1 MLSIKDQFA
10 VNAPRIQF
18 AGDQAFDRRGYY
30 RSPVTQPSYRLGKE
44 PPNKG
49 MKLPPEVL
57 TSDEMY
63 RLLDACGRGP
73 AGRRNRA
80 LITIMWRAGLRIGEA
95 LALYP
100 KDINLELGEITVLH
114 GKGDKR
120 RVVAIDAGAAPT
132 LEVWATERKAL
143 EITGRHL
150 YFCVISSPCRGEKLG
165 DAYVRELCKRLALK
179 AGIEKRVHP
188 HGFRHT
194 HAAHIGEQLPPH
206 VVQHQLGHTSLAVT
220 VRYLDHLSPTEKIKR
235 VRGVEWPE
243 QASRARSLASSSS

>member
-1 MLSIKDQFA
+1 MLSFKAARRSTRRPKVVPPDQ
-10 VNAPRIQF
+10 P
-18 AGDQAFDRRGYY
+18 FDRRGYY

-49 MKLPPEVL
+49 MKLPAEVL
-57 TSDEMY
+57 STDEMY
-63 RLLDACGRGP
+63 RLIDACGRGP

-80 LITIMWRAGLRIGEA
+80 LITVMWRAGLRVGEA

-100 KDINLELGEITVLH
+100 KDVDLEHGRITVLH

-120 RVVAIDAGAAPT
+120 RVVAIDPSAAAI
-132 LEVWATERKAL
+132 LDVWARERHEL
-143 EITGRHL
+143 GLTGRHR

-165 DAYVRELCKRLALK
+165 DAYVRELCKRLAVK

-194 HAAHIGEQLPPH
+194 YASHLGEQLPPH
-206 VVQHQLGHTSLAVT
+206 VVQRMLGHTSLAVT
-220 VRYLDHLSPTEKIKR
+220 VRYLDHLSPSAAIESALR
-235 VRGVEWPE
+235 VSWPE
-243 QASRARSLASSSS
+243 PARSSASS

>member
-1 MLSIKDQFA
+1 MLSIKNQFA
-10 VNAPRIQF
+10 VDAPRIQF

-30 RSPVTQPSYRLGKE
+30 RSPVTQPSYRLGKA
-44 PPNKG
+44 PANKG

-80 LITIMWRAGLRIGEA
+80 LITIMWRAGLRVSEA
-95 LALYP
+95 LSLYP
-100 KDINLELGEITVLH
+100 KDVDLQNGRITILH

-120 RVVAIDAGAAPT
+120 RVVAIDPAAGAI
-132 LEVWATERKAL
+132 LERWSDERQQL
-143 EITGRHL
+143 GITGRQL
-150 YFCVISSPCRGEKLG
+150 YFCVISSPCRGQRLG
-165 DAYVRELCKRLALK
+165 DAYVRELCKRLAAK

-194 HAAHIGEQLPPH
+194 YASYLGENLPPH
-206 VVQHQLGHTSLAVT
+206 VVQRMLGHTSLAVT
-220 VRYLDHLSPTEKIKR
+220 VRYLDHLSPSAAIEA
-235 VRGVEWPE
+235 VLAVPWPDDP
-243 QASRARSLASSSS
+243 SRARSLASSSS

>member
-1 MLSIKDQFA
+1 MLSSSKD
-10 VNAPRIQF
+10 APRIRF
-18 AGDQAFDRRGYY
+18 TGDRAVDRRGYY

-57 TSDEMY
+57 TTDEMY

-80 LITIMWRAGLRIGEA
+80 LIAIMWRAGLRVGEA
-95 LALYP
+95 LALFP
-100 KDINLELGEITVLH
+100 KDVDLDNGRITVLH

-120 RVVAIDAGAAPT
+120 RVVAIDPGGAAI
-132 LEVWATERKAL
+132 LAQWGAERQKL
-143 EITGRHL
+143 GITGRHL
-150 YFCVISSPCRGEKLG
+150 FFCVISSPCRGQRLG
-165 DAYVRELCKRLALK
+165 DAYVRELCKRLAVK

-194 HAAHIGEQLPPH
+194 YASYLGEQVPPH
-206 VVQHQLGHTSLAVT
+206 IVQRMLGHTSLAVT
-220 VRYLDHLSPTEKIKR
+220 VRYLDHLSPSQAIES
-235 VRGVEWPE
+235 VRAVPWPE
-243 QASRARSLASSSS
+243 PPSRARSSANS